1 MTEPGRSHI
10 GGCAIESDRAP
21 TGGCATELHRFFVNG
36 RTVEVDAPPA
46 SRLTRVLRDHLGLT
60 GTKVGCDAGDCG
72 ACTVLL
78 DGEQVCAC
86 LVPLGQV
93 RGRAITTVE
102 GLAENGGLSRLQR
115 AFHEHGAAQCGIC
128 TPGMLMAASTLL
140 DRPRPPSEPEV
151 LDALGG
157 VLCRCTGYR
166 KIVRAVLA
174 AANGAV
180 DGATKGAAGDV
191 MGDAA
196 DALPEAE
203 PESRRHPGPCDQR
216 SAPRDTGSNGGG
228 IPGPGPESAVAPDRA
243 SSGAPKPAPLRLEP
257 GPQETD
263 AAPLADGERPS
274 SWISCGLRARDA
286 GPLPPA
292 GEDRVGTSPAA
303 EHMGAMRYVGRR
315 LPSVDGPAKVTG
327 RAVFGADGVPAG
339 ALRLRVVRSPHAH
352 AHFILGDCTALHDH
366 HPGLARILTAADV
379 PGVNGFGIY
388 PDIKDQPV
396 LAPGIVRYRG
406 EAVLAL
412 VGDEDTLARL
422 TDDRLP
428 IVWEPIPAL
437 SDPRDAL
444 ADGAPPVHPDR
455 PDNVLARGRV
465 RTGEMPRPGSGR
477 RGIDPSGGGSSRIDP
492 LDVDP
497 LDVDPSGVGPSG
509 VGPSGI
515 GPPVVGLSGG
525 DSLDAGPSDVG
536 SPDADLSEIP
546 ERSPSM
552 PLPNT
557 DALAGKPSGGGSPS
571 GHSPNSGPSD
581 GDGLPGDGS
590 PSAGPSDAF
599 APIEASGEFET
610 PFIEHAYIEPEAGW
624 ARRIEGG
631 RIEVAASTQTPYM
644 DRDEVANVLGIAP
657 ERVRIRPSA
666 CGGGFGGKLDQS
678 VQPLVALAAWL
689 LDAPVYCVYTR
700 PESMAATTKRHPSR
714 IRARAVAEPGGRL
727 LEYEFDG
734 DFDTGAYASWG
745 PTVAGRVPV
754 HCMGPYRVPNV
765 RAEARA
771 IFTHSPPAG
780 AFRGFGVPQAAIAHE
795 TLVDELA
802 GACGIDPLEFRRRN
816 ALRAGDRTATG
827 QVLEASAG
835 LVACL
840 DALRPHWEALRREAE
855 AFNAAASDVASVA
868 APVSASAQGAASSAA
883 SVSASTPSPA
893 SATAP
898 VSTIATASTSI
909 GTRRR
914 HRRRGV
920 GIACMWYGCGNTSM
934 SNPSSMRVTLS
945 RDGRVVFYN
954 GAQDIGQ
961 GSSTVMLQ
969 ILAEA
974 LGLPIERIDMVVSDT
989 DRTEDAGKSSA
1000 SRQTFVSGRAA
1011 QRAGD
1016 DLRAKILALA
1026 NAGPD
1031 AGIRLDGEEL
1041 RITGEDGVEH
1051 VVALARLP
1059 VVEDGDVVLEGRGAF
1074 DPPTGPL
1081 DENGQGVPYATYGF
1095 AAQIAS
1101 LEVDLELGTVALR
1114 RIVAAHDVGA
1124 AVNPALVEGQIEGGI
1139 AQGIGLALMEEYV
1152 PGRTENLH
1160 DYLFPSIGDVPEIE
1174 CLLVEDPEPLGPY
1187 GAKGIGEP
1195 ALIPTAPAI
1204 LNAVHHATG
1213 LRLRRLPI
1221 LPHRVREALEAG
1233 GGNAR
1238 TWRRIR

>member
-1 MTEPGRSHI
+1 MGTNP
-10 GGCAIESDRAP
+10 
-21 TGGCATELHRFFVNG
+21 
-36 RTVEVDAPPA
+36 DA
-46 SRLTRVLRDHLGLT
+46 
-60 GTKVGCDAGDCG
+60 
-72 ACTVLL
+72 
-78 DGEQVCAC
+78 
-86 LVPLGQV
+86 
-93 RGRAITTVE
+93 
-102 GLAENGGLSRLQR
+102 
-115 AFHEHGAAQCGIC
+115 
-128 TPGMLMAASTLL
+128 
-140 DRPRPPSEPEV
+140 
-151 LDALGG
+151 
-157 VLCRCTGYR
+157 
-166 KIVRAVLA
+166 
-174 AANGAV
+174 
-180 DGATKGAAGDV
+180 
-191 MGDAA
+191 
-196 DALPEAE
+196 
-203 PESRRHPGPCDQR
+203 
-216 SAPRDTGSNGGG
+216 RDT
-228 IPGPGPESAVAPDRA
+228 
-243 SSGAPKPAPLRLEP
+243 
-257 GPQETD
+257 D
-263 AAPLADGERPS
+263 AR
-274 SWISCGLRARDA
+274 
-286 GPLPPA
+286 
-292 GEDRVGTSPAA
+292 
-303 EHMGAMRYVGRR
+303 RYVGRR
-315 LPSVDGPAKVTG
+315 LPSVDGPGKVTG
-327 RAVFGADGVPAG
+327 RAVFGADGAPAG

-352 AHFILGDCTALHDH
+352 ARFTLGDCTALHER

-388 PDIKDQPV
+388 PDVKDQPV

-406 EAVLAL
+406 EAMLAL
-412 VGDEDTLARL
+412 VGDEDTLAGL

-428 IVWEPIPAL
+428 VDWEPLPAV

-444 ADGAPPVHPDR
+444 AAGAPPVNPNR
-455 PDNVLARGRV
+455 PDNVLACGRV
-465 RTGEMPRPGSGR
+465 HAGEMPPPGGASPSGGSAGSGSPVD
-477 RGIDPSGGGSSRIDP
+477 DPSGRTPPASDPPAGS
-492 LDVDP
+492 
-497 LDVDPSGVGPSG
+497 
-509 VGPSGI
+509 
-515 GPPVVGLSGG
+515 LS
-525 DSLDAGPSDVG
+525 A
-536 SPDADLSEIP
+536 
-546 ERSPSM
+546 
-552 PLPNT
+552 
-557 DALAGKPSGGGSPS
+557 GSPS
-571 GHSPNSGPSD
+571 TGGPLSSGPPDS
-581 GDGLPGDGS
+581 GNL
-590 PSAGPSDAF
+590 
-599 APIEASGEFET
+599 IEACGEFET

-631 RIEVAASTQTPYM
+631 RIEVVACTQTPYM
-644 DRDEVANVLGIAP
+644 DRDEVANVIGIAP
-657 ERVRIRPSA
+657 GRVRIRPSA

-689 LDAPVYCVYTR
+689 LDAPVCCAYTR

-727 LEYEFDG
+727 LGYEFDG

-780 AFRGFGVPQAAIAHE
+780 AFRGFGVPQAAVAHE
-795 TLVDELA
+795 TLIDELA
-802 GACGIDPLEFRRRN
+802 VACGIDPLAFRRRN

-840 DALRPHWEALRREAE
+840 DALRPHWEALRREAD
-855 AFNAAASDVASVA
+855 AFN
-868 APVSASAQGAASSAA
+868 VSAG
-883 SVSASTPSPA
+883 P
-893 SATAP
+893 
-898 VSTIATASTSI
+898 
-909 GTRRR
+909 R
-914 HRRRGV
+914 HLRRGV

-945 RDGRVVFYN
+945 RHGRVVFYN

-974 LGLPIERIDMVVSDT
+974 LGLPIGQIEMVVSDT
-989 DRTEDAGKSSA
+989 DLTEDAGKSSA

-1011 QRAGD
+1011 QRAGA

-1031 AGIRLDGEEL
+1031 AGLRLDGEAL
-1041 RITGEDGVEH
+1041 CITGEDGVEH
-1051 VVALARLP
+1051 TVALARLP
-1059 VVEDGDVVLEGRGAF
+1059 VVEGEDVVLEGHGVF

-1081 DENGQGVPYATYGF
+1081 DENGQGIPYATYGF

-1101 LEVDLELGTVALR
+1101 VEVDLELGTVALR

-1160 DYLFPSIGDVPEIE
+1160 DYLLPSVGDVPGIE

-1213 LRLRRLPI
+1213 VRLRRLPI
-1221 LPHRVREALEAG
+1221 LPHRVRAALEAG
-1233 GGNAR
+1233 GR
-1238 TWRRIR
+1238 P

>member
-21 TGGCATELHRFFVNG
+21 TGGCATEPHRFFVNG
-36 RTVEVDAPPA
+36 RMVEVDAPPA

-60 GTKVGCDAGDCG
+60 GAKVGCDAGDCG

-274 SWISCGLRARDA
+274 SGTSRDLRARDA

-352 AHFILGDCTALHDH
+352 GRFTLGDCTALHER

-444 ADGAPPVHPDR
+444 ADGAPPVHPGR

-477 RGIDPSGGGSSRIDP
+477 RGIDPSGGDSSRI
-492 LDVDP
+492 DP

-509 VGPSGI
+509 
-515 GPPVVGLSGG
+515 VGLSGG

-536 SPDADLSEIP
+536 PPDADLSETP

-581 GDGLPGDGS
+581 SDGLPGDGS
-590 PSAGPSDAF
+590 PSAGPSDAV

-678 VQPLVALAAWL
+678 VQPLIALAAWL
-689 LDAPVYCVYTR
+689 LDVPVYCVYTR

-727 LEYEFDG
+727 LAYEFDG

-795 TLVDELA
+795 TLIDELA

-855 AFNAAASDVASVA
+855 AFNAAASAAAPDAASVA
-868 APVSASAQGAASSAA
+868 API
-883 SVSASTPSPA
+883 
-893 SATAP
+893 
-898 VSTIATASTSI
+898 STIATASTSI
-909 GTRRR
+909 GARHR

-974 LGLPIERIDMVVSDT
+974 LDLPIERIDMVVSDT

-1051 VVALARLP
+1051 VVALGRLP

-1101 LEVDLELGTVALR
+1101 VEVDLELGTVALR
-1114 RIVAAHDVGA
+1114 RIVAAHDMGA

>member
-1 MTEPGRSHI
+1 MIEPGRSHI
-10 GGCAIESDRAP
+10 GGCAIESDRMRA
-21 TGGCATELHRFFVNG
+21 GGCATEPHRFFVNG
-36 RTVEVDAPPA
+36 RMVEVDAPPA

-60 GTKVGCDAGDCG
+60 GAKVGCDAGDCG

-292 GEDRVGTSPAA
+292 GKGRVGTSPAT
-303 EHMGAMRYVGRR
+303 EHTGAKRYVGRR

-352 AHFILGDCTALHDH
+352 ARFILGDCTALHER

-388 PDIKDQPV
+388 PEVKDQPV

-412 VGDEDTLARL
+412 VGDEDTLTRL

-497 LDVDPSGVGPSG
+497 SGV
-509 VGPSGI
+509 

-536 SPDADLSEIP
+536 PPDADLSETP

-590 PSAGPSDAF
+590 PSAGPSDAV

-678 VQPLVALAAWL
+678 VQPLIALAAWL

-727 LEYEFDG
+727 LAYEFDG

-795 TLVDELA
+795 TLIDELA

-893 SATAP
+893 SVTAP
-898 VSTIATASTSI
+898 VSTIATASTST
-909 GTRRR
+909 GARQ
-914 HRRRGV
+914 RRRGV

-969 ILAEA
+969 ILVEA
-974 LGLPIERIDMVVSDT
+974 LGLPIEQIDMVVSDT

-1051 VVALARLP
+1051 FVALARLP
-1059 VVEDGDVVLEGRGAF
+1059 VVEGEDVVLEGRGAF

>member
-36 RTVEVDAPPA
+36 RTVEVEAPPA
-46 SRLTRVLRDHLGLT
+46 SRLTRVLRDPLGLT

-102 GLAENGGLSRLQR
+102 GLAGNGGLSRLQR

-140 DRPRPPSEPEV
+140 DLPQPPSEPEV

-180 DGATKGAAGDV
+180 GGATKGAAGDV

-203 PESRRHPGPCDQR
+203 PESRRHPGPCNQR

-228 IPGPGPESAVAPDRA
+228 IPGPGPESAVAGERV
-243 SSGAPKPAPLRLEP
+243 SSGASKPAPLRLEP

-263 AAPLADGERPS
+263 AAPLADGEWPASGTSR
-274 SWISCGLRARDA
+274 CLRARDA

-292 GEDRVGTSPAA
+292 GKGRVGTSPAT
-303 EHMGAMRYVGRR
+303 EHMGARRYVGRR

-339 ALRLRVVRSPHAH
+339 VLRLRVVRSPHAH
-352 AHFILGDCTALHDH
+352 ARFTLGDCTALHER

-477 RGIDPSGGGSSRIDP
+477 RGIDPSGGSSSRIDP
-492 LDVDP
+492 LDV
-497 LDVDPSGVGPSG
+497 GPSG
-509 VGPSGI
+509 
-515 GPPVVGLSGG
+515 VGLSGG

-536 SPDADLSEIP
+536 PPDADLSETP

-581 GDGLPGDGS
+581 GDSLPGDGS
-590 PSAGPSDAF
+590 PSAGPSDDI

-610 PFIEHAYIEPEAGW
+610 PFIEHAYIESEAGW

-657 ERVRIRPSA
+657 GRVRIRPSA

-727 LEYEFDG
+727 LGYEFDG

-795 TLVDELA
+795 TLIDELA

-855 AFNAAASDVASVA
+855 AFNAAASAAAPDAASAAASMSASAQGAASATASVPTA
-868 APVSASAQGAASSAA
+868 AQGAASAATSVSASAQGAAA
-883 SVSASTPSPA
+883 SPT
-893 SATAP
+893 P
-898 VSTIATASTSI
+898 VSTSTST
-909 GTRRR
+909 GAR

-969 ILAEA
+969 ILVEA
-974 LGLPIERIDMVVSDT
+974 LGLPIEQIDMVVSDT

-1051 VVALARLP
+1051 FVALARLP
-1059 VVEDGDVVLEGRGAF
+1059 VVEGEDVVLEGRGAF

>member
-1 MTEPGRSHI
+1 MTGRTTGPDPFRADHA
-10 GGCAIESDRAP
+10 GGRT
-21 TGGCATELHRFFVNG
+21 TGAHRFHVNG
-36 RTVEVDAPPA
+36 RAVEVDAAPV

-93 RGRAITTVE
+93 RGRSVTTVE
-102 GLAENGGLSRLQR
+102 GLAENGSLSRLQR

-128 TPGMLMAASTLL
+128 TPGMLMAASTLFG
-140 DRPRPPSEPEV
+140 RRRPPTEPEV

-174 AANGAV
+174 AAHGATGDTA
-180 DGATKGAAGDV
+180 DGATGGTTGGAADGTT
-191 MGDAA
+191 DAPA
-196 DALPEAE
+196 DA
-203 PESRRHPGPCDQR
+203 ESESQRRPGAHDQR
-216 SAPRDTGSNGGG
+216 SASRDTGSNGGC
-228 IPGPGPESAVAPDRA
+228 IPDSGPGLIVAQERV
-243 SSGAPKPAPLRLEP
+243 SGAAPELTPLRP
-257 GPQETD
+257 GFGPHD
-263 AAPLADGERPS
+263 ADSAPLADGELS
-274 SWISCGLRARDA
+274 SSSASRDLRARKAD
-286 GPLPPA
+286 PLPSA
-292 GEDRVGTSPAA
+292 GEGQAGTNPDAQDTEA
-303 EHMGAMRYVGRR
+303 RRYVGRR
-315 LPSVDGPAKVTG
+315 LPSVDGPGKVTG
-327 RAVFGADGVPAG
+327 RAVFGADGAPAG

-352 AHFILGDCTALHDH
+352 ARFTLGDCAALHER

-388 PDIKDQPV
+388 PDVKDQPV

-406 EAVLAL
+406 EAMLAL

-422 TDDRLP
+422 ADDRLP
-428 IVWEPIPAL
+428 VGWEPLPAV

-444 ADGAPPVHPDR
+444 AADAPPVNPNR

-465 RTGEMPRPGSGR
+465 HAGEVPPPSGGSAGSGSPVD
-477 RGIDPSGGGSSRIDP
+477 DPSGRT
-492 LDVDP
+492 
-497 LDVDPSGVGPSG
+497 
-509 VGPSGI
+509 
-515 GPPVVGLSGG
+515 
-525 DSLDAGPSDVG
+525 
-536 SPDADLSEIP
+536 SPAS
-546 ERSPSM
+546 
-552 PLPNT
+552 
-557 DALAGKPSGGGSPS
+557 
-571 GHSPNSGPSD
+571 
-581 GDGLPGDGS
+581 S
-590 PSAGPSDAF
+590 PSAGSLSAGSPSTGG
-599 APIEASGEFET
+599 PLSSGPTLSETLIEASGEFET

-631 RIEVAASTQTPYM
+631 RIEVVACTQTPYM

-657 ERVRIRPSA
+657 GRVRIRPSA

-689 LDAPVYCVYTR
+689 LDAPVCCAYTR

-727 LEYEFDG
+727 LGYEFDG

-780 AFRGFGVPQAAIAHE
+780 AFRGFGVPQAAVAHE
-795 TLVDELA
+795 TLIDELA
-802 GACGIDPLEFRRRN
+802 VACGIDPLEFRRRN

-840 DALRPHWEALRREAE
+840 DALRPHWEALRREAD
-855 AFNAAASDVASVA
+855 AFN
-868 APVSASAQGAASSAA
+868 VSAG
-883 SVSASTPSPA
+883 P
-893 SATAP
+893 
-898 VSTIATASTSI
+898 
-909 GTRRR
+909 RRR
-914 HRRRGV
+914 RCGV

-945 RDGRVVFYN
+945 RHGRVVFYN

-974 LGLPIERIDMVVSDT
+974 LGLPIGRIEMVVSDT
-989 DRTEDAGKSSA
+989 DLTEDAGKSSA

-1011 QRAGD
+1011 QRAGA

-1031 AGIRLDGEEL
+1031 AGLRLDGEAL
-1041 RITGEDGVEH
+1041 CITGEGGVEH
-1051 VVALARLP
+1051 TVALARLP
-1059 VVEDGDVVLEGRGAF
+1059 AVEGDDVVLEGRGVF
-1074 DPPTGPL
+1074 DPPTSPL

-1101 LEVDLELGTVALR
+1101 VEVDLELGTVALR

-1124 AVNPALVEGQIEGGI
+1124 AVNPTLVEGQIEGGI

-1160 DYLFPSIGDVPEIE
+1160 DYLLPSVGDVPGIE

-1213 LRLRRLPI
+1213 VRLRRLPI

-1233 GGNAR
+1233 GRHG
-1238 TWRRIR
+1238 

>member
-1 MTEPGRSHI
+1 MTGRTTRPDPFRAGNADHA
-10 GGCAIESDRAP
+10 GGRMAGA
-21 TGGCATELHRFFVNG
+21 HRFQVNG
-36 RTVEVDAPPA
+36 RAVEVDAAPA

-93 RGRAITTVE
+93 RGRSVTTVE
-102 GLAENGGLSRLQR
+102 GLAENGSLSRLQR

-140 DRPRPPSEPEV
+140 GHRRPPTEPEV

-174 AANGAV
+174 AANGATGDTTGGATGGAMGDTA
-180 DGATKGAAGDV
+180 DGATGGAV
-191 MGDAA
+191 DAPA
-196 DALPEAE
+196 DAESESQRRLEA
-203 PESRRHPGPCDQR
+203 HDQR
-216 SAPRDTGSNGGG
+216 STPRDTGSNGGCTPDPE
-228 IPGPGPESAVAPDRA
+228 PGSTVAQERVSGGA
-243 SSGAPKPAPLRLEP
+243 SELTPLRP
-257 GPQETD
+257 GSGPQD
-263 AAPLADGERPS
+263 ADSAPLADGERPS
-274 SWISCGLRARDA
+274 SSASCDLRARKAD
-286 GPLPPA
+286 PLPSA
-292 GEDRVGTSPAA
+292 GEGQAGTNPDAQDTDA
-303 EHMGAMRYVGRR
+303 RRYVGRR
-315 LPSVDGPAKVTG
+315 LPSVDGPGKVSG
-327 RAVFGADGVPAG
+327 RAVFGADGAPAG

-352 AHFILGDCTALHDH
+352 ARFTLGDCSALHER

-388 PDIKDQPV
+388 PDVKDQPV

-406 EAVLAL
+406 EAILAL

-428 IVWEPIPAL
+428 IGWEPLPAL

-444 ADGAPPVHPDR
+444 AAGTPPVNPNR

-465 RTGEMPRPGSGR
+465 HAGEVPPPGGAS
-477 RGIDPSGGGSSRIDP
+477 PSGGSAGS
-492 LDVDP
+492 
-497 LDVDPSGVGPSG
+497 
-509 VGPSGI
+509 
-515 GPPVVGLSGG
+515 
-525 DSLDAGPSDVG
+525 G
-536 SPDADLSEIP
+536 SPDNGSPGDDPPSRASPASYPSVSYPSAGSLS
-546 ERSPSM
+546 
-552 PLPNT
+552 
-557 DALAGKPSGGGSPS
+557 AGSPS
-571 GHSPNSGPSD
+571 TGGPLSSGPSVS
-581 GDGLPGDGS
+581 GNL
-590 PSAGPSDAF
+590 
-599 APIEASGEFET
+599 IEACGEFET

-624 ARRIEGG
+624 AQRIEGG
-631 RIEVAASTQTPYM
+631 RIEVVACTQTPYM

-657 ERVRIRPSA
+657 GRVRIRPSA

-678 VQPLVALAAWL
+678 VQPLVALAAWV
-689 LDAPVYCVYTR
+689 LDAPVCCAYTR
-700 PESMAATTKRHPSR
+700 PESMAATTKRHSSR

-727 LEYEFDG
+727 LGYEFDG

-780 AFRGFGVPQAAIAHE
+780 AFRGFGVPQAAVAHE
-795 TLVDELA
+795 TLIDELA
-802 GACGIDPLEFRRRN
+802 VACGIDPLEFRRRN

-840 DALRPHWEALRREAE
+840 DALRPHWKALRREAD
-855 AFNAAASDVASVA
+855 AFNA
-868 APVSASAQGAASSAA
+868 SAG
-883 SVSASTPSPA
+883 P
-893 SATAP
+893 
-898 VSTIATASTSI
+898 
-909 GTRRR
+909 RRP
-914 HRRRGV
+914 HLRRGV

-934 SNPSSMRVTLS
+934 SNPSAMRVTLS
-945 RDGRVVFYN
+945 RHGRVVFYN

-974 LGLPIERIDMVVSDT
+974 LGLPIGRIEMVVSDT
-989 DRTEDAGKSSA
+989 DLTEDAGKSSA

-1011 QRAGD
+1011 QRAGA

-1031 AGIRLDGEEL
+1031 AGLRLDGEAL
-1041 RITGEDGVEH
+1041 CITGEDGVEH
-1051 VVALARLP
+1051 TVALARLP
-1059 VVEDGDVVLEGRGAF
+1059 VVEGEDVVLEGRGVF
-1074 DPPTGPL
+1074 DPPTSPL

-1101 LEVDLELGTVALR
+1101 VEVDLELGTVALR

-1124 AVNPALVEGQIEGGI
+1124 AVNPALVEGQIEGGV

-1160 DYLFPSIGDVPEIE
+1160 DYLLPSVGDVPGIE

-1213 LRLRRLPI
+1213 MRLRRLPI
-1221 LPHRVREALEAG
+1221 LPHRVRAALEAG
-1233 GGNAR
+1233 GR
-1238 TWRRIR
+1238 P